1 MNSFFRKLSWLPKRR
16 RKEEELREEL
26 QFHLDEEA
34 GQSQARGL
42 AEQQAQWAARRE
54 LGNVTLVQENTRS
67 AWGWTLVEQ
76 LGQDLR
82 YALRT
87 MSASKSFSLLAI
99 LTLALGIGANTAIY
113 SFMDTILLRSLP
125 VADPES
131 LAVLNW
137 HHLARGMEG
146 SVIHSGSGSMHD
158 EDHGGTTAGIFPY
171 PAFELLKKSSD
182 SVFSSLFAYYPT
194 REVNL
199 MVKGQA
205 EQSSGEYVSGDYFR
219 GLAVLPAAGREII
232 PEDDR
237 TGAPPVAVL
246 SFAYSQ
252 KRFGDAVSAPGQ
264 SILINNIQFT
274 VAGVAPSRFFGV
286 DPAAAPDFYLPL
298 HTNILLAAAHRGING
313 EAYFNQ
319 NFYWI
324 EMMARL
330 RSGVN
335 LAQARAAL
343 GPVFHQWVATTAS
356 NDQERADLPALAITE
371 GGGGLDNLRRQYSKP
386 LYVLLCMVA
395 LILAIACANIAN
407 LLLARA
413 TARRREIAVRLSM
426 GAGRFRVIRQL
437 LTESLLLASIG
448 GGVGV
453 LLAVWGIR
461 ALTLLLANGRE
472 DFILHPDL
480 NWHVLA
486 AAVALSMITGLLF
499 GLAPALQSTR
509 VDIMPA
515 LKESRAGQS
524 GPSRKGSGHLRRV
537 GLSRA
542 LMIMQIAIS
551 LLMLVGAGL
560 FVRTLQNLQSIQL
573 GFNREHLLLF
583 QMNAR
588 QAGHKDPEIVT
599 FFRNLQKRFSA
610 IPGVR
615 DVAMAHYPMIGY
627 GTWMS
632 DAAPIGKEPLPG
644 STTHILMT
652 GPGFFTAMQIPV
664 LAGREIDQRDQP
676 GSPPVAV
683 INEVFA
689 KANFGDQN
697 PLGHRISIRR
707 EPPFKEMEVVGIAR
721 NARYGSL
728 KGDFQ
733 PVVYLPFNQGTY
745 VPVEEMTYALRTS
758 GDPLRYVNTV
768 REIVRQADPR
778 VPVTSVKTEA
788 AQVDQ
793 IMNQEIVFA
802 RLCSAFAIL
811 ALVISCV
818 GLYGTVSYNV
828 ARRTGEIG
836 IRTALGAQRG
846 RLVWM
851 ILRDVIVLAAVGL
864 AIGIPTALGTS
875 KLVAS
880 FLYRIKPNDPEA
892 LAIAVLTLLAAALLA
907 GYLPARRASRIDPM
921 IALRHE

>member
-1 MNSFFRKLSWLPKRR
+1 MNSFFRKLSWFVRR
-16 RKEEELREEL
+16 RDKERELREEL

-34 GQSQARGL
+34 EAKLADGASTQEAR
-42 AEQQAQWAARRE
+42 WAARRE
-54 LGNVTLVQENTRS
+54 LGNLTLLRENTRS

-76 LGQDLR
+76 FGQDLR

-113 SFMDTILLRSLP
+113 SFMDSILLRSLP

-137 HHLARGMEG
+137 HLSKATR
-146 SVIHSGSGSMHD
+146 SVVHGISGSTHD
-158 EDHGGTTAGIFPY
+158 DNGGTTAGIFPY

-205 EQSSGEYVSGDYFR
+205 EQASGEYVSGDYFR
-219 GLAVLPAAGREII
+219 GLAVLPAAGRAII
-232 PEDDR
+232 PDDDR
-237 TGAPPVAVL
+237 TGAAPVAVL

-252 KRFGDAVSAPGQ
+252 KRFGDAFSAAGQ
-264 SILINNIQFT
+264 SILINNIPFT
-274 VAGVAPSRFFGV
+274 VAGVAPPGFFGV

-298 HTNILLAAAHRGING
+298 HTNILLAVAHRGINSEG
-313 EAYFNQ
+313 YLDQ
-319 NFYWI
+319 NYYWI

-330 RSGVN
+330 RPGVN
-335 LAQARAAL
+335 LVQARAAL

-356 NDQERADLPALAITE
+356 NDQERADLPALVITE
-371 GGGGLDNLRRQYSKP
+371 GASGLDNLRRRYSKP
-386 LYVLLCMVA
+386 LYVLLSMVA

-413 TARRREIAVRLSM
+413 AARRREIAVRLSM

-448 GGVGV
+448 GAVGV

-461 ALTLLLANGRE
+461 VLTVLLANGRE
-472 DFILHPDL
+472 DFTLHPDL

-486 AAVALSMITGLLF
+486 AAVALSMLTGLMF
-499 GLAPALQSTR
+499 GLAPALQATR
-509 VDIMPA
+509 VDVMPA
-515 LKESRAGQS
+515 LKETRAGQP
-524 GPSRKGSGHLRRV
+524 GRRKKR
-537 GLSRA
+537 LSLSHA
-542 LMIMQIAIS
+542 LVILQIAIS

-560 FVRTLQNLQSIQL
+560 FVRTLQNLQAIQL
-573 GFNREHLLLF
+573 GFNHENLLLF

-599 FFRNLQKRFSA
+599 FFSDLQKRFGA

-615 DVAMAHYPMIGY
+615 DVAMSHYPMIGH
-627 GTWMS
+627 GTWGNPV
-632 DAAPIGKEPLPG
+632 APIGKEPVPNI
-644 STTHILMT
+644 TDHILMT
-652 GPGFFTAMQIPV
+652 GPGFFTAMQIPI

-689 KANFGDQN
+689 KTNFGDQN
-697 PLGHRISIRR
+697 PLGQRISIRR

-728 KGDFQ
+728 KGDFP

-745 VPVEEMTYALRTS
+745 VPLDEMTFALRTS

-811 ALVISCV
+811 ALVIACV

-864 AIGIPTALGTS
+864 AIGIPAALGTS
-875 KLVAS
+875 KLVVS
-880 FLYRIKPNDPEA
+880 FLYRIKPNDPVA
-892 LAIAVLTLLAAALLA
+892 LTIAVLTLLAAVLVA

-921 IALRHE
+921 VALRHE

>member
-1 MNSFFRKLSWLPKRR
+1 MNSFFRKFRWLIERR
-16 RKEEELREEL
+16 SKEDELREEL
-26 QFHLDEEA
+26 EFHLEEEA
-34 GQSQARGL
+34 KLHPGLSSDEARL
-42 AEQQAQWAARRE
+42 AARRE
-54 LGNVTLVQENTRS
+54 LGNVTLLKEDTRS

-87 MSASKSFSLLAI
+87 MSASTSFSLLAI

-113 SFMDTILLRSLP
+113 SFMDSILLRSLP
-125 VADPES
+125 VSDPES

-137 HHLARGMEG
+137 HYHARRMSGT
-146 SVIHSGSGSMHD
+146 VIHSVSGSMH

-171 PAFELLKKSSD
+171 PAVELLNRSSD
-182 SVFSSLFAYYPT
+182 AVFSSVFAYYPT

-205 EQSSGEYVSGDYFR
+205 EQASGEYVSGDYFR
-219 GLAVLPAAGREII
+219 GLAVLPAAGRAIT

-237 TGAPPVAVL
+237 AGAPPVAVL
-246 SFAYSQ
+246 SFPYSQ
-252 KRFGDAVSAPGQ
+252 KRFGDAVSAAGQ
-264 SILINNIQFT
+264 SILINNIAFT
-274 VAGVAPSRFFGV
+274 VVGVAPSGFFGV
-286 DPAAAPDFYLPL
+286 DPAAAPDFYIPL
-298 HTNILLAAAHRGING
+298 HTNILLWTRDRGIPG
-313 EAYFNQ
+313 EAYFDQ
-319 NFYWI
+319 NYYWI

-330 RSGVN
+330 RPGVS
-335 LAQARAAL
+335 LVQARAAL

-356 NDQERADLPALAITE
+356 NDGERADLPALVITE
-371 GGGGLDNLRRQYSKP
+371 GASGLDNLRREYSKP
-386 LYVLLCMVA
+386 LYVLLSMVA

-448 GGVGV
+448 GAMGV

-461 ALTLLLANGRE
+461 VLTVLLANGRE
-472 DFILHPDL
+472 DFTLHPDL

-486 AAVALSMITGLLF
+486 AAVALSMLTGLMF

-509 VDIMPA
+509 VDVMPA
-515 LKESRAGQS
+515 LKETRAGES
-524 GPSRKGSGHLRRV
+524 ARKKHRV
-537 GLSRA
+537 SLSHT
-542 LMIMQIAIS
+542 LVILQIAIS
-551 LLMLVGAGL
+551 LLLLVGAGL

-573 GFNREHLLLF
+573 GFNRENLLLF

-588 QAGHKDPEIVT
+588 QAGHKDPEILT
-599 FFRNLQKRFSA
+599 FFSDLQKRFSA

-615 DVAMAHYPMIGY
+615 DVAMSHYPMIGH

-632 DAAPIGKEPLPG
+632 DVAPVGKEPTG
-644 STTHILMT
+644 ATIHILMT
-652 GPGFFTAMQIPV
+652 GPGFFTAMRIPV

-689 KANFGDQN
+689 KLSFGDQN
-697 PLGHRISIRR
+697 PLGQRISIRR
-707 EPPFKEMEVVGIAR
+707 EKPFKEMVVVGVAK
-721 NARYGSL
+721 NARYGNL
-728 KGDFQ
+728 TGEFP
-733 PVVYLPFNQGTY
+733 PVVYVPFNQGTY
-745 VPVEEMTYALRTS
+745 VPVEEMTFALRTS

-768 REIVRQADPR
+768 CEIVRQADPR

-851 ILRDVIVLAAVGL
+851 ILRDVIILAAVGL
-864 AIGIPTALGTS
+864 AIGVPTALGAS

-880 FLYRIKPNDPEA
+880 FLYRIKPNDPAA

-921 IALRHE
+921 VALRHE